1 MYGTEL
7 NIAQLTVI
15 LMNSLVIMENVNL
28 KAMSVMGTM
37 TVEIIVMKKDVVSN
51 CDSDEFTCDNGEC
64 EPQYY
69 VCDEYDDC
77 GHVGQVKVFSYHMQC
92 TTCSIDL

>member
-1 MYGTEL
+1 MTYLCRTSEFFHNPHAVLLCDVHVHALHGCHSI

-37 TVEIIVMKKDVVSN
+37 TVEIIVMKKDVVS
-51 CDSDEFTCDNGEC
+51 
-64 EPQYY
+64 
-69 VCDEYDDC
+69 
-77 GHVGQVKVFSYHMQC
+77 M
-92 TTCSIDL
+92 